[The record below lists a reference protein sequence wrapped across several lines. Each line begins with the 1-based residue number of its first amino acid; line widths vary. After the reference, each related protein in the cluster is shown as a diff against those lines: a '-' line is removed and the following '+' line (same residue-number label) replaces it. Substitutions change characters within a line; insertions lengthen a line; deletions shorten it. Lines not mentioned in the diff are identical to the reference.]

1 MPLEDFHEHF
11 KQRFAHHLG
20 GRILVA
26 LSGGPDSVALLHLLQ
41 DRRLGLELELAHVHH
56 AAREIEADRDAAFC
70 EDLGDRLD
78 LPFHLLRIETEPTP
92 ADGREASWRRHR
104 YSALLDLASQRH
116 ACAVA
121 TAHHRDDVSEGVLL
135 QLLRG
140 TGLRALAGIQA
151 ETDRGVIR
159 PLLPWRREDILRW
172 LHRHDI
178 EWCHDS
184 SNRDTSHLRNRVRH
198 IILPDLRIASP
209 RIDDHL
215 VHLAAAIADDEEY
228 FSVTL
233 QHQAPWIDP
242 WCPDGGVPI
251 RTLNAMPPSLRS
263 RWLHA
268 QAARAG
274 IGPVTRRQIE
284 LFDGLVEA
292 SRPRSVTL
300 AGRWRLRRA
309 RSRLWLEPPSDP
321 AGYEEPLRPDG
332 CVALTIPGWV
342 VRTTRHASPSQDAR
356 WSFTVPAAA
365 PLQLRTAKPG
375 DAVIADGS
383 EISVPRLIARR
394 VPRHLRAAWPV
405 LCESARITW
414 IPGVWQGPEDGDLL
428 VEVFTHG

>member
-1 MPLEDFHEHF
+1 MPLEDFHDHF
-11 KQRFAHHLG
+11 NHRFARYLG
-20 GRILVA
+20 DRVIVA
-26 LSGGPDSVALLHLLQ
+26 LSGGPDSVALLHLLR
-41 DRRLGLELELAHVHH
+41 DHRLGLDLEIAHVHH
-56 AAREIEADRDAAFC
+56 ATRGAEADRDATFC
-70 EDLGDRLD
+70 EDLGDRLG
-78 LPFHLLRIETEPTP
+78 LPFHLLRIEAEPTP

-104 YSALLDLASQRH
+104 YTALLDLATQRQ

-140 TGLRALAGIQA
+140 AGLRALAGIQA

-172 LHRHDI
+172 LERHDV
-178 EWCHDS
+178 EWCNDS
-184 SNRDTSHLRNRVRH
+184 SNQDTSHLRNRVRH

-215 VHLAAAIADDEEY
+215 VHLAAAIADDEEF

-233 QHQAPWIDP
+233 QDQAPWIDP

-251 RTLNAMPPSLRS
+251 DILKAMAPSLRS

-268 QAARAG
+268 QVARAR

-284 LFDGLVEA
+284 LFDGLVET

-309 RSRLWLEPPSDP
+309 RSHLWLEPPSDP
-321 AGYEEPLRPDG
+321 ASYEESLGADSY
-332 CVALTIPGWV
+332 VALTIPGWG
-342 VRTTRHASPSQDAR
+342 VRTTRHGHPSHDAR
-356 WSFTVPAAA
+356 WSFTAPATS
-365 PLQLRTAKPG
+365 PLHLRTPRPG
-375 DAVIADGS
+375 DTVTSDGS
-383 EISVPRLIARR
+383 EVSVSRLIARR
-394 VPRHLRAAWPV
+394 VPRHLRTAWPV

-414 IPGVWQGPEDGDLL
+414 IPGVWQGPESGDLL
-428 VEVFTHG
+428 VEVFTDG